1 MAILGSVFPETHD
14 IRKKILF
21 IFLSAIVLTACE
33 RMFIGNEPEN
43 TPVNNF
49 NILWKTFD
57 ENYAMFQVRN
67 INWDSLNTVYY
78 PPKIS
83 IIRQLEA
90 ELWNIFAGLLS
101 NLNDGHVCL
110 LGKGWN
116 KAAQSSKVIRTR
128 NADDFSL
135 DLVRTNFIQSS
146 KTAGAGNITF
156 GLIKNENT
164 GYIHISNFRSAG
176 TGNGY
181 DWAYDIDKAL
191 SELANCN
198 ALIVDVRNNTGGL
211 IVTEGIISSAFT
223 DHKITFF
230 YSRRKTG
237 PGHDEFGEL
246 RPVTIEP
253 RSGVIPFTKKIAFLT
268 NRFTASGGEYMT
280 QVFKNL
286 PNSTQIGDTTLGAFG
301 EITSTAELPNG
312 WTFMYPCTLTT
323 LPDGSCLEG
332 VGIVPDIL
340 IENTKADI
348 DAKRDN
354 VLEYAISFLK

>member
-1 MAILGSVFPETHD
+1 M
-14 IRKKILF
+14 RKKIVF
-21 IFLSAIVLTACE
+21 ILLSIALTACE
-33 RMFIGNEPEN
+33 KMFIGNEPEN

-57 ENYAMFQVRN
+57 ENYAMFGVRH
-67 INWDSLNTVYY
+67 INWDSLYSVYSS
-78 PPKIS
+78 KIS
-83 IIRQLEA
+83 DQTSEA
-90 ELWNIFAGLLS
+90 ELWNISAGLLS
-101 NLNDGHVCL
+101 NLDDGHVCL

-116 KAAQSSKVIRTR
+116 KSAQSSKIIQTR

-135 DLVRTNFIQSS
+135 ELVRTNFIQSS
-146 KTAGAGNITF
+146 KTVGAGNITY

-191 SELANCN
+191 SELAACN

-211 IVTEGIISSAFT
+211 IVTESIISSAFT
-223 DHKITFF
+223 DHKIIFF

-237 PGHDEFGEL
+237 PAHDNFGEL
-246 RPVTIEP
+246 RPVSVEP
-253 RSGVIPFTKKIAFLT
+253 RSGSRPFTKKIAFLT

-280 QVFKNL
+280 QLFKNL
-286 PNSTQIGDTTLGAFG
+286 PNSVQIGDTTLGAFG
-301 EITSTAELPNG
+301 EITNTAELPNG
-312 WTFMYPCTLTT
+312 WTFLYPCTLTT

-354 VLEYAISFLK
+354 VLNYAINFLK